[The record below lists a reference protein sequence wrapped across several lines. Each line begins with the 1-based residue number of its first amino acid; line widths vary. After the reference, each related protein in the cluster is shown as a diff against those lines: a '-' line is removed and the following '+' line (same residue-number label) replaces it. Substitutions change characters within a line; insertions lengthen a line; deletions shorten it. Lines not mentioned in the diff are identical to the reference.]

1 MIQQKFRQICTH
13 GVRACTTTKN
23 QTIQLVVFAG
33 LRNGS
38 KVGRFQ
44 GLRGSI
50 MREVMMG
57 FLLVVELVAV
67 LVIVQDGCLCDY
79 ASSYASS

>member
-1 MIQQKFRQICTH
+1 
-13 GVRACTTTKN
+13 
-23 QTIQLVVFAG
+23 
-33 LRNGS
+33 
-38 KVGRFQ
+38 
-44 GLRGSI
+44 